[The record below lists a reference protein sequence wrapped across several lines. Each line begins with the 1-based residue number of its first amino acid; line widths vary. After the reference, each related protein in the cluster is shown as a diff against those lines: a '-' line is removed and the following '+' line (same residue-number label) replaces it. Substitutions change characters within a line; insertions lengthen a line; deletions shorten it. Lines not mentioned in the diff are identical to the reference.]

1 MITVLHAN
9 ESILRESFALGY
21 GTTMEQLISH
31 YIDGNY
37 DIAGEI
43 DTDDLNVAFAKSQN
57 VNGPWGDE
65 GQRSTSVGDM
75 LKNRN
80 GDIWLVDVTGM
91 LQIRKGA

>member
-57 VNGPWGDE
+57 VDRSWADGK
-65 GQRSTSVGDM
+65 QRSTSVGDM

-80 GDIWLVDVTGM
+80 GDIWLVDITGM
-91 LQIRKGA
+91 IQIRKGA